1 MGQLLHITSPDSS
14 IGAKFIITWLSTIPE
29 IFSCFADQ
37 SLTDLVRW
45 SVMYRAV
52 LELILMLFQ
61 LKQTSAKTRLLISFL
76 FTAKSCARI
85 TQCQRNALLIVWFR
99 REVYFYFLI
108 HVVLGFFDA
117 DAKQTDSARHSY
129 WCRSAMISQGL
140 IFKKYEESVSGK
152 NLKNA

>member
-1 MGQLLHITSPDSS
+1 M
-14 IGAKFIITWLSTIPE
+14 E
-29 IFSCFADQ
+29 C
-37 SLTDLVRW
+37 
-45 SVMYRAV
+45 YV

-108 HVVLGFFDA
+108 HVVLVFFYA

>member
-85 TQCQRNALLIVWFR
+85 TQCQRNVLLIVWFR
-99 REVYFYFLI
+99 REVYFHFLI
-108 HVVLGFFDA
+108 HVVLVFLMQMQNRPTQHATAIGVD
-117 DAKQTDSARHSY
+117 RP
-129 WCRSAMISQGL
+129 
-140 IFKKYEESVSGK
+140 
-152 NLKNA
+152 

>member
-99 REVYFYFLI
+99 TEVYFCRF
-108 HVVLGFFDA
+108 GFFLMQMQNRPTQHATAIGVD
-117 DAKQTDSARHSY
+117 RP
-129 WCRSAMISQGL
+129 
-140 IFKKYEESVSGK
+140 
-152 NLKNA
+152 

>member
-1 MGQLLHITSPDSS
+1 
-14 IGAKFIITWLSTIPE
+14 
-29 IFSCFADQ
+29 
-37 SLTDLVRW
+37 
-45 SVMYRAV
+45 MYRAV

-108 HVVLGFFDA
+108 HVVLGFLMQMQNRPTQHATAIGED
-117 DAKQTDSARHSY
+117 RP
-129 WCRSAMISQGL
+129 
-140 IFKKYEESVSGK
+140 
-152 NLKNA
+152 